1 MAGSESHREG
11 RTNTGKQESMREQSG
26 KGQGEAR
33 EPPGGKI
40 MGFTKVGKVK
50 RERILD
56 NLRLRSVLFS
66 VSQGSLLST

>member
-11 RTNTGKQESMREQSG
+11 RTNTGKQKSMKEQSG

-33 EPPGGKI
+33 EPSGGKI
-40 MGFTKVGKVK
+40 MGFRKVGKVK

-56 NLRLRSVLFS
+56 NLRLRPVLSS